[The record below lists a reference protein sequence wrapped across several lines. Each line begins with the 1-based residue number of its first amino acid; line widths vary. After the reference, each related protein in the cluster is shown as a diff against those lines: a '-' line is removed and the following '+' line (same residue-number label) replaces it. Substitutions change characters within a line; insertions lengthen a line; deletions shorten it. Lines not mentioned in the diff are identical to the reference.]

1 MSMRKLSAGHARR
14 ACRAAWQERAARIMI
29 FSRLRVSQ
37 WPERFFD
44 AIRIDDAAFV
54 RPDQGPTPPA
64 PRLH

>member
-44 AIRIDDAAFV
+44 AIRIDDPHSSV
-54 RPDQGPTPPA
+54 PIKGGLRPTDE
-64 PRLH
+64 